1 MKNIIIVGPSRAGK
15 STLSNIIH
23 ERLNYFVVGVD
34 KLVAVF
40 EGAFPQL
47 NIRLNWNRKKT
58 AENIAPFLAHFL
70 ALFSA
75 DDGRGMLS
83 YSHGAVPGNRFVL
96 EGGYFSFDEI
106 LPILNQYGIEELKD
120 RFILIGLVQNQKTV
134 EEFIADFK
142 KYDTEQDWTY
152 KFSDEDLKDVAEDL
166 ISFSRDM
173 TEQLLRYGFR
183 IYDTSVDREAVFERI
198 LEDIQR
204 E

>member
-1 MKNIIIVGPSRAGK
+1 M
-15 STLSNIIH
+15 
-23 ERLNYFVVGVD
+23 
-34 KLVAVF
+34 
-40 EGAFPQL
+40 
-47 NIRLNWNRKKT
+47 
-58 AENIAPFLAHFL
+58 
-70 ALFSA
+70 
-75 DDGRGMLS
+75 
-83 YSHGAVPGNRFVL
+83 
-96 EGGYFSFDEI
+96 
-106 LPILNQYGIEELKD
+106 PILNQYGIEELKD

-173 TEQLLRYGFR
+173 MEQLLRYGFR